1 MGQGVRMKPRKT
13 LPKPLSNVVFT
24 VAAAREAGVE
34 RGRLR
39 GTDLAAPFRGV
50 RVPADFNG
58 SVLHRARAL
67 QGLLPTIAFSDVTA
81 ARLWGLDLP
90 AEKEDEPL
98 FVAVPAPKRA
108 PQIAGV
114 KGRQISDPDVRTVTR
129 NGFTLVDPASIF
141 CHLASHLELADLVA
155 VGDALVRDPPVLHPK
170 DPRPWVTLDLL
181 RDRVSRYRGRGR
193 KLLREAIA
201 LVRLGAESRQ
211 ESRLRVA
218 IVRAGLPEPEPNVEI
233 RDGQGRLIA
242 RVDLYY
248 PRWDVGVEYEGE
260 QHEGGRQLARDIARY
275 DDLAAHGTRIVRV
288 DKSFIRNPDASLA
301 RVDRALRERG
311 WLPSS

>member
-1 MGQGVRMKPRKT
+1 MKPRKA
-13 LPKPLSNVVFT
+13 LPPPLSNVVFT
-24 VAAAREAGVE
+24 VAAAREAGVQ

-67 QGLLPTIAFSDVTA
+67 QGLHPNITFSDLTA

-90 AEKEDEPL
+90 AEPEDEPL
-98 FVAVPAPKRA
+98 FVAVRAPKRA

-114 KGRQISDPDVRTVTR
+114 RGRQITDPAVRAVTR
-129 NGFTLVDPASIF
+129 NGFALVDPASIF
-141 CHLASHLELADLVA
+141 CQLATHLELADLVA
-155 VGDALVRDPPVLHPK
+155 VGDALVRDPPVLHPR
-170 DPRPWVTLDLL
+170 DPRPWVTIDAL
-181 RDRVSRYRGRGR
+181 RERVARFRGRGSR
-193 KLLREAIA
+193 LAREAIA
-201 LVRLGAESRQ
+201 LVRVGAESRQ

-233 RDGQGRLIA
+233 RHAGGRLIA

-248 PRWDVGVEYEGE
+248 PTWDVGVEYEGG

-288 DKSFIRNPDASLA
+288 DKSFIRNPEVSLA
-301 RVDRALRERG
+301 RIERALRERG
-311 WLPSS
+311 WAPR

>member
-1 MGQGVRMKPRKT
+1 MKPRKP
-13 LPKPLSNVVFT
+13 LPEPLSNVVFT
-24 VAAAREAGVE
+24 VSAARDAGVQ

-67 QGLLPTIAFSDVTA
+67 QGLLPAITFSDLTA

-90 AEKEDEPL
+90 IEAEDEPL
-98 FVAVPAPKRA
+98 FVAVRAPKRA

-114 KGRQISDPDVRTVTR
+114 RGRQITDPDVRAVTR
-129 NGFTLVDPASIF
+129 NGFALIDAASIF
-141 CHLASHLELADLVA
+141 CQLAAHLELADLVA
-155 VGDALVRDPPVLHPK
+155 VGDALVRDPPVLHPG
-170 DPRPWVTLDLL
+170 DPRPWVTLDAL
-181 RDRVSRYRGRGR
+181 RDRVARFRGRGCR
-193 KLLREAIA
+193 LAREAIP
-201 LVRLGAESRQ
+201 LVRVGAESRQ

-233 RDGQGRLIA
+233 RGADGRLIT

-248 PRWDVGVEYEGE
+248 PSWDVGVEYEGG
-260 QHEGGRQLARDIARY
+260 QHEAGRQLARDIARY

-288 DKSFIRNPDASLA
+288 DKSFIRAPDASLA
-301 RVDRALRERG
+301 RIERALRERG
-311 WLPSS
+311 WVP